1 MGRVFEE
8 SLRCGEMRLD
18 LVSAVEVSD
27 LGDVEAAMCL
37 YRYFSLCLRFLM
49 DLERI
54 TESRFEMGITSRDVA
69 QFGDSSSRLIT
80 EPRVSHSR
88 LCHDLRLKS
97 LDKLRSTKRFNETE
111 K

>member
-1 MGRVFEE
+1 MFI
-8 SLRCGEMRLD
+8 SLF
-18 LVSAVEVSD
+18 
-27 LGDVEAAMCL
+27 
-37 YRYFSLCLRFLM
+37 FSLCLRFLM

-69 QFGDSSSRLIT
+69 QFGDSSSRLII

-88 LCHDLRLKS
+88 LCHDLRLES
-97 LDKLRSTKRFNETE
+97 LDKLRSTKRFSEAE